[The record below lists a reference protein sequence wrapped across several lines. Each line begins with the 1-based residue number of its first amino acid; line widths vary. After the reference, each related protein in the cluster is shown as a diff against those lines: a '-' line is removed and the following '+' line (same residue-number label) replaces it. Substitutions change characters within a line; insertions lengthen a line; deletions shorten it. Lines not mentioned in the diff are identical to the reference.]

1 VKLTIV
7 MKVKQEEILR
17 MWADHTDKVRG
28 LKAEDI
34 S

>member
-1 VKLTIV
+1 

-17 MWADHTDKVRG
+17 IRADHTDKVRS
-28 LKAEDI
+28 LEAEDI